1 MSAFSDILVAS
12 NASGSVKTDSTT
24 PAYDTTFSPDG
35 QMTPGVY
42 RWVDRSGG
50 IAVGFP
56 VMTMSVRRPTKGSRM
71 YKITRKLSIPTLAD
85 VSYSSS
91 GLTPPQQVDHSCQ
104 VTEEWILPEAS
115 TQAERLALFYLN
127 RCFNS
132 SNIVT
137 SDGSANQDTGSPL
150 IAAITSLEPVYS

>member
-1 MSAFSDILVAS
+1 MATQAAILVAS
-12 NASGSVKTDSTT
+12 NASGSVKTASTT

-35 QMTPGVY
+35 QVIPGVY

-50 IAVGFP
+50 IPVGYP
-56 VMTMSVRRPTKGSRM
+56 TMTLSVRRPTKGSRV
-71 YKITRKLSIPTLAD
+71 YKIVRKLSIPTLAD
-85 VSYSSS
+85 VSYASS

-104 VTEEWILPEAS
+104 KTEEWILPEAS
-115 TQAERLALFYLN
+115 TEAERLALLYLD
-127 RCFNS
+127 RCFAS

-150 IAAITSLEPVYS
+150 LAAIQYLEPVSG